1 MRGFI
6 GCFAAGWILSACSLF
21 TIPGLALGK
30 PAPFAILY
38 TLGNILALS
47 STFFLWGPK
56 SQLKSMFK
64 PIRAGATV
72 IYLVTL
78 ILTFVLAFTTKSGIL
93 VMLSLAVQFCAMVWY
108 AASYIPYGRTLI
120 KKTIGGFIKSVNNES

>member
-1 MRGFI
+1 MRGFVA
-6 GCFAAGWILSACSLF
+6 CFATGWIIAACSLF
-21 TIPGLALGK
+21 TLPALATGN
-30 PAPFAILY
+30 PAPFAVMY
-38 TLGNILALS
+38 TIGNIIALAA
-47 STFFLWGPK
+47 TFFLWGPK
-56 SQLKSMFK
+56 AQLKAMFK

-78 ILTFVLAFTTKSGIL
+78 ILTLVLAFTTKSGIL

-120 KKTIGGFIKSVNNES
+120 KKTIGGVIKSVNNES